1 MFRTR
6 SLRIAVLAVVVVSG
20 CSGEKDTR
28 GERAPSVFVIVI
40 DAASAAYFGCYGDP
54 GKTSPNIDAL
64 AAESILFENAYSQ
77 TSTTVSSTASL
88 MTGVRAT
95 THRMTDRT
103 VLPTEF
109 ETMPQAL
116 ARQGMNC
123 FGVIGNPFAGAP
135 ATGLDRGYK
144 EAVQVY
150 ALEALQKSR
159 RTEESSHFIVTLPDD
174 INSEVAKLLPKFQ
187 PTGTFAYIHFLQPH
201 KPYTPPESHLRLYE
215 AQLTDWDK
223 LHDQWNESHR
233 TGRADESTIRGLEAR
248 YRANIHYV
256 DAAVGELFG
265 KLREAGLYDE
275 SMIVF
280 LSDHGEAFFKHRR
293 FGHNATV
300 YDDMTRIPLIIKFP
314 KSAGVKPGRISNLV
328 ETIDVLPT
336 IFEFL
341 KLSPPDKHEGDSL
354 WGLATGDVRELSG
367 SEVIVCTVQRS
378 RHAMRIRDHKLVI
391 SSDGRQELF
400 DLRKD
405 PDEQD
410 NLALKEPENARRMR
424 ELLESVVD
432 IRGGTAA
439 ARSNKL
445 RDDPKMKALIESLGY
460 TGGSID
466 EEFEIESNG
475 RSGASSTTRPVATTQ
490 PAASGPD

>member
-6 SLRIAVLAVVVVSG
+6 HFLVAALTLLVVSG
-20 CSGEKDTR
+20 CSSEKDTR
-28 GERAPSVFVIVI
+28 GERAPSVFVIVV
-40 DAASAAYFGCYGDP
+40 DAASSGYFGCYGDP
-54 GKTSPNIDAL
+54 GDTSPNVDAF
-64 AAESILFENAYSQ
+64 AAESVLFENFYSQ

-95 THRMTDRT
+95 THKMTDRT
-103 VLPTEF
+103 VLPAEF

-116 ARQGMNC
+116 SRQGVNC

-159 RTEESSHFIVTLPDD
+159 RTEESSHFIVTLPED
-174 INSEVAKLLPKFQ
+174 INSEVSKLLPKFQ

-201 KPYTPPESHLRLYE
+201 KPYTPPESHLRIYN

-233 TGRADESTIRGLEAR
+233 TGRADDSTKRGLEAR

-256 DAAVGELFG
+256 DAAVGELLK
-265 KLREAGLYDE
+265 KLKTAGLYDE
-275 SMIVF
+275 SMIIF
-280 LSDHGEAFFKHRR
+280 LSDHGDAFFKHRR

-300 YDDMTRIPLIIKFP
+300 YDDMTRVPLIIKFP
-314 KSAGVKPGRISNLV
+314 KSAGVKPRRIANLV

-354 WGLATGDVRELSG
+354 WGLVTGDVRELSG
-367 SEVIVCTVQRS
+367 SEVIICTVQRS
-378 RHAMRIRDHKLVI
+378 RHAMRIRDHKLI
-391 SSDGRQELF
+391 LSSDGKQELF

-405 PDEQD
+405 PDEQH
-410 NLALKEPENARRMR
+410 NLAEEEPENTRRMR

-466 EEFEIESNG
+466 EEFELDSPG
-475 RSGASSTTRPVATTQ
+475 HSRPSTTTQ
-490 PAASGPD
+490 PAATTQPTAGRPD